1 MNPFERSVLSMKDF
15 LNQITFRRD
24 SWSHSCSCWMK
35 NNFQLTALW
44 KNHNP
49 RKGFIHAQGFFSCR
63 SLYFFFFFT
72 EPELS
77 YRFHMAP
84 KSTDV
89 YDDISLGFS
98 ALFPTCPCTQ
108 SLWHLCFCKDRKSVA
123 VSSMENILELHLKET
138 CKRSFICLEKKKKIH
153 RDLTIPV
160 LIHKWYTVFMSQ
172 VHITA
177 TKSSQQTLR
186 AFAKWN
192 GSFWTGLTAG
202 MTLVPMLPS
211 SWPCRPAFNHSVYL
225 LDSLSPAWLLDDDPE
240 RAAGQP
246 APHTNF
252 QHIVWS
258 SLWKLEGTSP
268 VLPLD
273 I

>member
-1 MNPFERSVLSMKDF
+1 MSRLSSNSSLASNLSPGHHPQLISIYIMKHKKGATHNMNPFERSVLSMKDF

-138 CKRSFICLEKKKKIH
+138 CKRSFICLEKKKE
-153 RDLTIPV
+153 
-160 LIHKWYTVFMSQ
+160 
-172 VHITA
+172 
-177 TKSSQQTLR
+177 
-186 AFAKWN
+186 N
-192 GSFWTGLTAG
+192 
-202 MTLVPMLPS
+202 
-211 SWPCRPAFNHSVYL
+211 
-225 LDSLSPAWLLDDDPE
+225 SPRLN
-240 RAAGQP
+240 
-246 APHTNF
+246 HTNAD
-252 QHIVWS
+252 
-258 SLWKLEGTSP
+258 P
-268 VLPLD
+268 
-273 I
+273 